1 MRASLR
7 LRVMRAS
14 QTIRVALVAFCIGGC
29 AYYSTSGGLLGG
41 IRSIGIPVADNQT
54 SEFAVAERLTELAD
68 SLYTEDGQ
76 LRVVDEESAD
86 ALLQLNVISIE
97 DRPDTYTATE
107 QTEQY
112 RFAVLVAA
120 ELVRVEDGEVLL
132 ALAELEGWG
141 TYDAASAEEEG
152 RDRAVK
158 QALDMVLEELVDR
171 TTAGW

>member
-1 MRASLR
+1 MRVSHPI
-7 LRVMRAS
+7 RA
-14 QTIRVALVAFCIGGC
+14 ALIALCVGGC

-54 SEFAVAERLTELAD
+54 SEFAVAERLTERAID
-68 SLYTEDGQ
+68 AYAEDGQ
-76 LRVVDEESAD
+76 LRIVDEESAD

-97 DRPDTYTATE
+97 DRPFTYTTTTAE

-132 ALAELEGWG
+132 ALTELEGWG
-141 TYDAASAEEEG
+141 TYDAAQAEEDG
-152 RDRAVK
+152 RDPAVE

>member
-1 MRASLR
+1 
-7 LRVMRAS
+7 MRAS
-14 QTIRVALVAFCIGGC
+14 QPIRTALVALCIGGC

-54 SEFAVAERLTELAD
+54 AEFAVAERLTQLAD

-97 DRPDTYTATE
+97 DRPDTYTRAE
-107 QTEQY
+107 LTEQY
-112 RFAVLVAA
+112 RFVVLVAA
-120 ELVRVEDGEVLL
+120 ELVRVEDGKVLL
-132 ALAELEGWG
+132 ALDDLKGSG
-141 TYDAASAEEEG
+141 TYDAAQAEEDG
-152 RDRAVK
+152 RDPAVER
-158 QALDMVLEELVDR
+158 ALDMVLEELVDR

>member
-1 MRASLR
+1 MR
-7 LRVMRAS
+7 VS
-14 QTIRVALVAFCIGGC
+14 QPIRVALAALCIGGC

-54 SEFAVAERLTELAD
+54 SEFAVAERLTERAID
-68 SLYTEDGQ
+68 AYAEDGQ
-76 LRVVDEESAD
+76 LRIVDEESAD

-97 DRPDTYTATE
+97 DRPFTYTTAE

-112 RFAVLVAA
+112 RFTVLVAA

-141 TYDAASAEEEG
+141 TYDAALAEEEG
-152 RDRAVK
+152 RDPAMK

>member
-1 MRASLR
+1 
-7 LRVMRAS
+7 MRAS
-14 QTIRVALVAFCIGGC
+14 QTIRAALVALCIGGC

-97 DRPDTYTATE
+97 DR
-107 QTEQY
+107 
-112 RFAVLVAA
+112 
-120 ELVRVEDGEVLL
+120 
-132 ALAELEGWG
+132 
-141 TYDAASAEEEG
+141 
-152 RDRAVK
+152 
-158 QALDMVLEELVDR
+158 
-171 TTAGW
+171 

>member
-1 MRASLR
+1 MRAIPR
-7 LRVMRAS
+7 IRA
-14 QTIRVALVAFCIGGC
+14 ALVALCIGGC

-54 SEFAVAERLTELAD
+54 SEFAVAELLTERAID
-68 SLYTEDGQ
+68 VYAEDGQ

-86 ALLQLNVISIE
+86 ALLQLNVLSIE
-97 DRPDTYTATE
+97 DRPHTYTTAE

-141 TYDAASAEEEG
+141 TYDAALEEEAG
-152 RDRAVK
+152 REPAVERA
-158 QALDMVLEELVDR
+158 LNMVLEELVDR

>member
-1 MRASLR
+1 MRASRR
-7 LRVMRAS
+7 LKAMRAS
-14 QTIRVALVAFCIGGC
+14 QTIRAALVALCIGGC

-54 SEFAVAERLTELAD
+54 AEFAVAERLTERAD
-68 SLYTEDGQ
+68 SLYTENGQ

-97 DRPDTYTATE
+97 DRPHTYTRAE

-112 RFAVLVAA
+112 RFAVLVEA

-132 ALAELEGWG
+132 ALDDLEGWG
-141 TYDAASAEEEG
+141 TYDPAQAEEDG
-152 RDRAVK
+152 RDSAVE

>member
-1 MRASLR
+1 MIRA
-7 LRVMRAS
+7 
-14 QTIRVALVAFCIGGC
+14 ALAALCIGGC

-97 DRPDTYTATE
+97 DRPHTYTTTTAE
-107 QTEQY
+107 ETEQY

-141 TYDAASAEEEG
+141 TYDAASAEEKG
-152 RDRAVK
+152 RDPAVERA
-158 QALDMVLEELVDR
+158 LGMVLEELVDR

>member
-1 MRASLR
+1 MRAN
-7 LRVMRAS
+7 
-14 QTIRVALVAFCIGGC
+14 QTIRTALVAFCIGGC

-68 SLYTEDGQ
+68 SLYTADGQ

-97 DRPDTYTATE
+97 DRPFTYTTAE

-141 TYDAASAEEEG
+141 TYDAALAEEAG
-152 RDRAVK
+152 RDPAAERA
-158 QALDMVLEELVDR
+158 LGMVLEELVNR